1 MSIGK
6 IELRVYRGKSKITNP
21 KCIYIER
28 ARSDVINVEQENKF
42 KSALCTAHILQSIHF
57 HNGYRGGC
65 GSCFYGMVHVLN
77 IAREKR
83 YRPF

>member
-6 IELRVYRGKSKITNP
+6 IELRVYIEKKSRITNL

-42 KSALCTAHILQSIHF
+42 KICSVHCTHTTKYTFSQWL
-57 HNGYRGGC
+57 
-65 GSCFYGMVHVLN
+65 
-77 IAREKR
+77 
-83 YRPF
+83 

>member
-6 IELRVYRGKSKITNP
+6 IELRVYRGKSRITNL

-42 KSALCTAHILQSIHF
+42 KSAVYGHTYNKVFLF
-57 HNGYRGGC
+57 HNGYIGGC
-65 GSCFYGMVHVLN
+65 GSCFCGMVHVLN